1 MTLLEVQQSIAW
13 LEKQIALIEQ
23 LLRNDN
29 LLNGWGVNNRSAILK
44 NKQVMEDMLLK
55 LDKIM
60 SDSLD
65 AKIEMESRRD

>member
-1 MTLLEVQQSIAW
+1 MTLIEVQQSITW

-44 NKQVMEDMLLK
+44 NKQMMEDMLLK
-55 LDKIM
+55 LDKVM
-60 SDSLD
+60 EQSLD

>member
-29 LLNGWGVNNRSAILK
+29 LLNGWGVNNRPAILK

-55 LDKIM
+55 LDKVM
-60 SDSLD
+60 EQSLD

>member
-1 MTLLEVQQSIAW
+1 MTLIEVQQSITW
-13 LEKQIALIEQ
+13 IEKQIALLEQ

-29 LLNGWGVNNRSAILK
+29 LLNGWGVNNRPAILK

-55 LDKIM
+55 LDKVM
-60 SDSLD
+60 EQSLD

>member
-1 MTLLEVQQSIAW
+1 MTLIEVQQSITW
-13 LEKQIALIEQ
+13 IEKQIALIEQ

-44 NKQVMEDMLLK
+44 NKQMMEDMLLK
-55 LDKIM
+55 LDKVM
-60 SDSLD
+60 EQSLD